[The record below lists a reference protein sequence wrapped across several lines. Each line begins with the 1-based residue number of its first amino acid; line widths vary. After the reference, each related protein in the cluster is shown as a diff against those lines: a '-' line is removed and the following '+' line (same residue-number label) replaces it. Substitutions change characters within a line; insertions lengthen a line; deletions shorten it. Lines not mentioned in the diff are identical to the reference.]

1 LIRNARP
8 RRARHALIAVQV
20 GVSALFLICAAI
32 FLRGAFAAASKD
44 PGIRTVDTLAI
55 NLDLESRRAD
65 VLQILRADPS
75 VALVAASSEAPRGV
89 IVTPV
94 SPSGPG
100 RYRPSRLS
108 VSEMAVSSEYFNVL
122 GFDLVSGRTFTEA
135 ERMAEAGV
143 AVVSETVARQLWPNG
158 DGAGQ
163 VVRLEAPPSESPG
176 LALPPAGVA
185 ARTLTVVGVMRDPRA
200 ASAITSQD
208 KLPGVYLPTGPETP
222 GTWPMLRVRGNLY
235 EVRLALV
242 GKLPGL
248 DPGFGV
254 MTLRTTSEAQA
265 YMLRIAFGLTL
276 VLGGLA
282 LVLTV
287 SGLFSVLSYL
297 VEQQAK
303 EIGVRM
309 ALGAATTNV
318 VRLVLSQSLRPVAI
332 GLAAGGGLAVA
343 VASVL
348 MSTAASEIGG
358 VVDVLDPVAYVAST
372 LIIAMACLLAVSVPA
387 LRATR
392 IDPIATLRKD

>member
-1 LIRNARP
+1 MRGEVIRNARP

-20 GVSALFLICAAI
+20 GVSALFLICAVI

-44 PGIRTVDTLAI
+44 PGIRTIDTLAVNI
-55 NLDLESRRAD
+55 DAESRRAA
-65 VLQILRADPS
+65 VLQALRADPS
-75 VALVAASSEAPRGV
+75 VALVAASSEGARGV

-94 SPSGPG
+94 SPS
-100 RYRPSRLS
+100 RPSRLP
-108 VSEMAVSSEYFNVL
+108 VDEMAVSSEYFNVL
-122 GFDLVSGRTFTEA
+122 GFDLVSGRAFTEA
-135 ERMAEAGV
+135 ERTAEAGV
-143 AVVSETVARQLWPNG
+143 AVVSETIARQLWPNG
-158 DGAGQ
+158 NGVGQ
-163 VVRLEAPPSESPG
+163 VVRLEAPPSESPDV
-176 LALPPAGVA
+176 PPRS
-185 ARTLTVVGVMRDPRA
+185 RTLTVVGVMRDPRA
-200 ASAITSQD
+200 ASGITSLD
-208 KLPGVYLPTGPETP
+208 KLPGVYLPTGPESP
-222 GTWPMLRVRGNLY
+222 GTSLMLRARGNPD

-248 DPGFGV
+248 DPAFGV
-254 MTLRTTSEAQA
+254 MTLRTTAEAQA
-265 YMLRIAFGLTL
+265 YMLRIAFGLTI

-343 VASVL
+343 VAIVL
-348 MSTAASEIGG
+348 MSTPAASEIGG
-358 VVDVLDPVAYVAST
+358 VVDVLDPVAYVASA
-372 LIIAMACLLAVSVPA
+372 LIIATACLLAVSVPA
-387 LRATR
+387 LSAAR